1 MTFIF
6 YILLCLSGTLRMHIH
21 IICSKMHIFL
31 GFWNYVRDS
40 KISTDLEEK
49 IKGWRESKFQKIL
62 DKIYYISDIDLDKD
76 T

>member
-1 MTFIF
+1 
-6 YILLCLSGTLRMHIH
+6 
-21 IICSKMHIFL
+21 MHIFL

>member
-1 MTFIF
+1 MYAYT
-6 YILLCLSGTLRMHIH
+6 Y
-21 IICSKMHIFL
+21 HIFKNAYIL

-49 IKGWRESKFQKIL
+49 IKGWRKSKFQKIL
-62 DKIYYISDIDLDKD
+62 DKIYYISGINLDKD